1 MLVLQFL
8 NKILFSF
15 KACIFILYFTGRKHE
30 DTKVENTVV
39 VGAQWGDEGKAK
51 ITDLLAE
58 YADVIIRYQGGCNA
72 GHTVV
77 ANNETYKFHLIPSG
91 ILYGNKF
98 CFIGAGTV
106 IHPETFKSEIDS
118 LKEKN
123 INPEGLKISPLASI
137 TMPYHIDIDGFTESS
152 SSKEIK
158 IGTTKKGIG
167 PTYSDKIGRYG
178 LKIQDLYDEQLL
190 EERIDAIL
198 PLKNDILT
206 KVYKLPAYT
215 KQEILDKCKMYAE
228 IFRPFVCNDW
238 ITKLS
243 VALKENRKILFE
255 GAQGVML
262 DIDYGTYPYV
272 TSSNPIGGGAAT
284 GSGIG
289 PAQIGNVLGVSKAY
303 ITRVGEG
310 PFMTELTDETGKEI
324 QTIGHEFGT
333 TTGRARR
340 CGWFDAVLSR
350 YAVLVSGL
358 TQMAVTKIDVFNN
371 FDEIKVCTA
380 YKDTR
385 DGTIYTD
392 YPTNINMH
400 KYLEPVYEI
409 HAGWKSDISNIKTY
423 EELPENTKKYLKR
436 LEELIGIP
444 ITIISVGPDRD
455 QTIIL
460 NNPFI

>member
-1 MLVLQFL
+1 MDV
-8 NKILFSF
+8 K
-15 KACIFILYFTGRKHE
+15 
-30 DTKVENTVV
+30 NTVV

-58 YADVIIRYQGGCNA
+58 NADMIIRYQGGCNA

-77 ANNETYKFHLIPSG
+77 VNNETYKFHLIPSG
-91 ILYGNKF
+91 ILYENKF

-106 IHPETFKSEIDS
+106 IHPETFQQEINS

-123 INPEGLKISPLASI
+123 INLENLKISPLATV
-137 TMPYHIDIDGFTESS
+137 TMPYHIDIDGISEATSG
-152 SSKEIK
+152 KNK

-178 LKIQDLYDEQLL
+178 IKIQDLFDVESL
-190 EERIDAIL
+190 EKRLDAIL
-198 PLKNDILT
+198 PLKNETLT
-206 KVYKLPAYT
+206 KVHNIKAYT
-215 KQEILDKCKMYAE
+215 KEEMLGYCKEYAE

-238 ITKLS
+238 ISVLS
-243 VALKENRKILFE
+243 DGLKTNKKILFE

-289 PAQIGNVLGVSKAY
+289 PTFIDNVLGVSKAY

-310 PFMTELTDETGKEI
+310 PFMTELLDETGNKI

-340 CGWFDAVLSR
+340 CGWFDAVLSK

-358 TQMAVTKIDVFNN
+358 TSMAITKLDVFND
-371 FDEIKVCTA
+371 FDELKVCIA
-380 YKDTR
+380 YKDKR
-385 DGTIYTD
+385 DGTIYND

-400 KYLEPVYEI
+400 KYLEPIYET
-409 HAGWKSDISNIKTY
+409 HKGWNCDITQAKSLED
-423 EELPENTKKYLKR
+423 LPENAKKYLNR
-436 LEELIGIP
+436 LEELVGVP
-444 ITIISVGPDRD
+444 ITIISIGPNRD

-460 NNPFI
+460 ENPFLK